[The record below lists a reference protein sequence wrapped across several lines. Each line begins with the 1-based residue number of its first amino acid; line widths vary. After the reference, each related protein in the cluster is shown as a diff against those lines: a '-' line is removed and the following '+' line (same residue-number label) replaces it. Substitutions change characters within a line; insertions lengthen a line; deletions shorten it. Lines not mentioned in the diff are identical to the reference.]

1 MENFLET
8 VVKASQA
15 NVMIRKLP
23 PASTRLDRIQ
33 ACIPASHGARARKY
47 YERTDLQTS
56 VSHEGLSGHDA
67 HGSRIRQAGTA
78 VYSFLTL
85 SAER

>member
-1 MENFLET
+1 MENFLEA

-15 NVMIRKLP
+15 NVMVRKLP

-56 VSHEGLSGHDA
+56 VSTRTASGASCVTQEFH
-67 HGSRIRQAGTA
+67 R
-78 VYSFLTL
+78 SFKKFHHHFT
-85 SAER
+85 

>member
-1 MENFLET
+1 MENFLEA
-8 VVKASQA
+8 VVNLKASQA
-15 NVMIRKLP
+15 NVMVCKLP

-33 ACIPASHGARARKY
+33 ACIPASHGVRARKY

-56 VSHEGLSGHDA
+56 VSHEGLSGHDSA

-78 VYSFLTL
+78 VYS
-85 SAER
+85 